1 MDLLIHGCRLSFEEF
16 LGCVLFVSAELR
28 RMSNIHTYEDLKDKP
43 NASPLPDPWRKS
55 KRQSGTIASFDDE
68 AQLPDSE
75 QRYLRVATLG
85 GVSACRNQRF
95 LIACFLCFCARLLML
110 IFLYDSKRWTFQ
122 SIASASGLVCLD
134 LRYKTRAHCSYAQ
147 DPFFARI
154 VAYHYVLVL
163 LALCGLTT
171 REKATYLFSS
181 PFASLYRLY
190 RYTNN
195 IPQIPF

>member
-55 KRQSGTIASFDDE
+55 KRQSSTIASFDDE

-85 GVSACRNQRF
+85 GVSACHNRRVLLLVFWFLCSIVSVNF
-95 LIACFLCFCARLLML
+95 LI
-110 IFLYDSKRWTFQ
+110 
-122 SIASASGLVCLD
+122 
-134 LRYKTRAHCSYAQ
+134 
-147 DPFFARI
+147 
-154 VAYHYVLVL
+154 
-163 LALCGLTT
+163 
-171 REKATYLFSS
+171 
-181 PFASLYRLY
+181 
-190 RYTNN
+190 
-195 IPQIPF
+195 

>member
-134 LRYKTRAHCSYAQ
+134 LRYKTRAHS
-147 DPFFARI
+147 
-154 VAYHYVLVL
+154 
-163 LALCGLTT
+163 
-171 REKATYLFSS
+171 
-181 PFASLYRLY
+181 
-190 RYTNN
+190 
-195 IPQIPF
+195 